1 MFTRSFIVSLLL
13 SLVISTSAT
22 PLDASVIEERAAA
35 SCKKKDYGPFKLF
48 IAPED
53 PQKEWLPVK
62 LIDLYTPRPTND
74 TIRALS
80 ICADPECGRTPV
92 YWTLEDQV
100 LSAVFMDAQE
110 GFKTINMAL
119 QSDGPL
125 KFVTSDE
132 QSVRRYRSPA
142 WCAKRNPSATN
153 GLPGLLSA
161 EGSAENF
168 SICTNIPS
176 FGTPDRADIQ
186 YKARVP
192 GQDGLERYCSK
203 VHLVMQS
210 IGIVAEPIPA

>member
-1 MFTRSFIVSLLL
+1 MFTRGFFTSLLL
-13 SLVISTSAT
+13 SLVVSTIAT
-22 PLDASVIEERAAA
+22 PLDASIIEERAAA

-53 PQKEWLPVK
+53 PQREWLPVK

-74 TIRALS
+74 TIHALS
-80 ICADPECGRTPV
+80 ICANADCGRTPA
-92 YWTLEDQV
+92 YWTLENQV
-100 LSAVFMDAQE
+100 LSAFFLDPQE

-119 QSDGPL
+119 QTDGPL

-132 QSVRRYRSPA
+132 QSVKRYRSPV
-142 WCAKRNPSATN
+142 WCAKRNSSGAN
-153 GLPGLLSA
+153 GLPGYLSA
-161 EGSAENF
+161 DGSAENF
-168 SICTNIPS
+168 SICTNMPS
-176 FGTPDRADIQ
+176 FGTPERADIQ